1 MFVPQKNQNVVKMVA
16 HDTSTRVDGFKP
28 QCHTTNPIRAPPQ
41 GILDNGPSSHG
52 VSFAT
57 MDQDDICNK
66 DYFSGV
72 LTIGEPLGVSQCHV
86 SRMRL

>member
-1 MFVPQKNQNVVKMVA
+1 MA

-66 DYFSGV
+66 DYFS
-72 LTIGEPLGVSQCHV
+72 
-86 SRMRL
+86 